1 MKVSRLAPTIWNG
14 SYTGLRHHDPDMT
27 IHIIGAVSR
36 LSTRRTRSSAVRLTA
51 MTPRAKLKRAVE
63 KSARS
68 IASLR
73 HANSLDRLSVA
84 FGPVRHKRVAWQGLI
99 RHLSRFRHSSHRQV
113 AGIKQADLHKNGS
126 LIPVDM
132 LMRELAVT
140 ELHDCDKRHL
150 DLAAGGRHAW

>member
-1 MKVSRLAPTIWNG
+1 MELQPHVHSRMSAKPRQQAPSVMVAEDHSGEPIK
-14 SYTGLRHHDPDMT
+14 P
-27 IHIIGAVSR
+27 
-36 LSTRRTRSSAVRLTA
+36 RTAFRE
-51 MTPRAKLKRAVE
+51 AVE

-73 HANSLDRLSVA
+73 YANSLDRLSVA

-99 RHLSRFRHSSHRQV
+99 RHLSRFRHSGHRQV
-113 AGIKQADLHKNGS
+113 ARIKQADLHKNGS

-150 DLAAGGRHAW
+150 DLAAGGRHAR